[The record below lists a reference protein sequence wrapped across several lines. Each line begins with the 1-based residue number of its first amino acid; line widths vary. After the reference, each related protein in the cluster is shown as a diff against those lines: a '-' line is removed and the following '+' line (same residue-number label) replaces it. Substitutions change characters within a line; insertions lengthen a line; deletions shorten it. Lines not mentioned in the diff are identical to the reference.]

1 MPLVADMTAPR
12 TAIIGC
18 GNPTRADDG
27 AGPAVIARLA
37 SRGMPEHVD
46 LFDAGTDG
54 MAVMYSARGA
64 QRLIIID
71 AREPEGQPG
80 AVFEVPGDLLTVEPQ
95 HGAGLHAF
103 RWDHALFVGR
113 KLFGA
118 AFPDDVQVFLIE
130 AGSLDFSVELTEPV
144 ARAVETVADRIA
156 ARFATV
162 DG

>member
-1 MPLVADMTAPR
+1 MTALR

-18 GNPTRADDG
+18 GNPMRADDG

-37 SRGMPEHVD
+37 SLGLPDQVE

-54 MAVMYSARGA
+54 MAVMYCARGA
-64 QRLIIID
+64 QRLIIVD
-71 AREPEGQPG
+71 AREPEGRPG
-80 AVFEVPGDLLTVEPQ
+80 AVFEVPGHLLTAEPQ

-113 KLFGA
+113 KLYGA
-118 AFPDDVQVFLIE
+118 AFPEDVQVILIE
-130 AGSLDFSVELTEPV
+130 AGSLDFSIELSEPV
-144 ARAVETVADRIA
+144 ARATELVANRIA
-156 ARFATV
+156 ARFVAV

>member
-1 MPLVADMTAPR
+1 MTTPK

-18 GNPTRADDG
+18 GNPTRTDDG
-27 AGPAVIARLA
+27 AGPAVIAHLA
-37 SRGMPEHVD
+37 SLGLPDHVE

-54 MAVMYSARGA
+54 MAVMYRARGA
-64 QRLIIID
+64 QRLIIVD

-80 AVFEVPGDLLTVEPQ
+80 AVFEVPGHLLTVEPL

-118 AFPDDVQVFLIE
+118 AFPDDVQVILIE
-130 AGSLDFSVELTEPV
+130 AGSLDFSVELSEPV
-144 ARAVETVADRIA
+144 ARAVEAVAHRIA
-156 ARFATV
+156 AGFVAA